1 MRNREIEQHET
12 YWLGAVILTAI
23 CGFIAVVVYAL
34 GQQDPWTVF
43 ACASLIALAAFVAG
57 ALLGFIFGIPKTV
70 TKSAMTAAAGGRSI
84 EVEYE
89 GNTNLEQISD
99 WLTKIL
105 VGAGLVQLGQ
115 LGPALGSI
123 GETLHKNKILGT
135 GAIVVGPS
143 LIVSYAICGFILA
156 YLWARI
162 YLKRQLEEADRGAGP
177 EYYLGVMNAALY
189 SAKPEGF
196 STTLDV
202 AERMVARGVK
212 PSHARFWVYVAC
224 ARGQQ
229 YSYEKGEG
237 ARPERL
243 QEIRDQALDAVKH
256 ALSMDART
264 RPMLHSFWIPDDDAM
279 DDDLEV
285 FRDDKEFIA
294 LLDPQGA
301 PNSAQVP

>member
-1 MRNREIEQHET
+1 MRKNESLEA
-12 YWLGAVILTAI
+12 YWLGAVILVALSGI
-23 CGFIAVVVYAL
+23 LAMAVYAA
-34 GQQDPWTVF
+34 GQKNSWTVF
-43 ACASLIALAAFVAG
+43 ACAALISLAAFVVG

-70 TKSAMTAAAGGRSI
+70 TKSAMSGAAGGRSI

-105 VGAGLVQLGQ
+105 VGAGLVQLGEI
-115 LGPALGSI
+115 GPALTAI
-123 GETLHKNKILGT
+123 GNELDPAILGS
-135 GAIVVGPS
+135 GAKVIGPA
-143 LIVSYAICGFILA
+143 LIVSYTICGFILA

-189 SAKPEGF
+189 SPKPDGF
-196 STTLDV
+196 STTLDI
-202 AERMVARGVK
+202 AERMVTRGVK

-229 YSYEKGEG
+229 YEFERREG

-243 QEIRDQALDAVKH
+243 KEIRDQALDAVTH
-256 ALSMDART
+256 ALAMDDRT
-264 RPMLHSFWIPDDDAM
+264 RSMLHKFWIPDENAM

-285 FRDDKEFIA
+285 FRDDPDFVA
-294 LLDPQGA
+294 LLGSQEAA
-301 PNSAQVP
+301 PPANDQ